1 MAGFLGLNISR
12 SDRTIKLTQTG
23 LIDKILEATQME
35 HCNIKFTPVDKIPSA
50 KDLDGAQ
57 CCK

>member
-23 LIDKILEATQME
+23 LIDKILEANQTE
-35 HCNIKFTPVDKIPSA
+35 YCNIKFTPVDNIPLA
-50 KDLDGAQ
+50 KDLDGDQ
-57 CCK
+57 CYK